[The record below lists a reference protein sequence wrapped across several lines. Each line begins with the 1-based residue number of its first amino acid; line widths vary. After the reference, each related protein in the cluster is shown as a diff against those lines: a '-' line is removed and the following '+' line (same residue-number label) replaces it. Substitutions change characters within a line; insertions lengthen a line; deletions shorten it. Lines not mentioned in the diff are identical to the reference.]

1 MTAITPELMLEV
13 MDEPICIHRCLL
25 TLTKSI
31 TAALM
36 LTYANYQMQ
45 DLPPEADGWF
55 CKSQDE
61 WLAELGLSRFEQE
74 GARRLLRELGILEEK
89 RVGMPAKLHFR
100 VNGRKLLQLL
110 GEQARSNFADSLK
123 QAGRP

>member
-1 MTAITPELMLEV
+1 MNSISPELLLEV
-13 MDEPICIHRCLL
+13 MEEPICIHRCLL

-55 CKSQDE
+55 AKSQDD
-61 WLAELGLSRFEQE
+61 WLTELGLSRFEQE
-74 GARRLLRELGILEEK
+74 GARKILRNMGVLEEK

-100 VNGRKLLQLL
+100 VNGQKLLQILSD
-110 GEQARSNFADSLK
+110 QARSNFSKPLE
-123 QAGRP
+123 QAGRR